1 MKEHHRGCM
10 TMQMTGDTAIFYMY
24 LMVVSVFGQ
33 LALLSLQLIAYARSR
48 HTSLLLLAAGSFIA
62 FVQAIVGLPWV
73 HLGSLTRILSTM
85 SQPAGIAVFLTLQFL
100 LGLSGVVWLLNEF
113 VRLSRLERSIAAS
126 P

>member
-1 MKEHHRGCM
+1 
-10 TMQMTGDTAIFYMY
+10 MQMTGDTAIFYMY

>member
-1 MKEHHRGCM
+1 
-10 TMQMTGDTAIFYMY
+10 MTGDAAILYMY

-33 LALLSLQLIAYARSR
+33 LALLSLQLIAYTRSR
-48 HTSLLLLAAGSFIA
+48 HKSLLLLAAGSFIA
-62 FVQAIVGLPWV
+62 FIQAIVGLPGV
-73 HLGSLTRILSTM
+73 HFPSLTPILSTM

-113 VRLSRLERSIAAS
+113 VRLTRLERSKPAS